1 MKNFDEI
8 KKPNKNKEKI
18 YFWSLK
24 DYCKNFKKEI
34 NNESL
39 YNYIYYSIVEKIN
52 PYIYG
57 FLKKSTEID
66 TSYDYNDI
74 TTDCYI
80 HLSSKKDICEINIT
94 DIKNFLSNFYKY
106 INRDKR
112 KCNKVGEENLN
123 NIYYTENTDSKIE
136 LKKAIQTLSKEDIK
150 IITLYY
156 FEGYTYEQI
165 TELCN
170 IKTKMGVKYRIE
182 TILKKLKFILEK

>member
-18 YFWSLK
+18 HFWSLK
-24 DYCKNFKKEI
+24 DYCENFKKEI

-80 HLSSKKDICEINIT
+80 HLSSKKDIYEINIT

-123 NIYYTENTDSKIE
+123 NIYYTENTDLKIE

>member
-106 INRDKR
+106 INRYKR

-123 NIYYTENTDSKIE
+123 NIYYTEDTDSKIE